1 MFSKNWAFRAV
12 FSFLVVCLV
21 TTMKTQEEIVSGSVS
36 RSRIPLRYDY
46 YDEKCEDLEDIVWL
60 KMKRIVQL
68 QRNAPAQLLRLV
80 FHDCFIGGCDASI
93 LLDDSHENKTVER
106 EAIPNRTLKG
116 FNFIDTI
123 KDEIEEAC
131 PGVVSCSDILVLAAR
146 DGIVLAGG
154 PYYPVLTGRRDS
166 KESFF
171 DEAMVDIPRPNGNI
185 SEILRLF
192 SLRGFDERETVAL
205 LGGHNIGRI
214 GCEFIRLRLSNFMGT
229 GLPDP
234 TVPPDFLEELKRK
247 CPDNNSTINNMFS
260 EHTGRGLS
268 ESAISYFQGLS
279 AFSSVAASFDNH
291 YYKTLMR
298 GRGLLFADQQLMANE
313 KTAAAVTDYAF
324 DDGTIF
330 RTEFAHAMAKMSN
343 IGVLTGS
350 KGEVR
355 HSCSHLNSDHRVD

>member
-1 MFSKNWAFRAV
+1 MFSKNWALMVV

-21 TTMKTQEEIVSGSVS
+21 TTMAVQAENVLPRSASGSLF
-36 RSRIPLRYDY
+36 PLSYDY
-46 YDEKCEDLEDIVWL
+46 YDEKCEDLEGIVWSR
-60 KMKRIVQL
+60 MKTIVQL
-68 QRNAPAQLLRLV
+68 QHNAPAQLLRLM
-80 FHDCFIGGCDASI
+80 FHDCFIGGCDASV
-93 LLDDSHENKTVER
+93 LLADRNENGTVER
-106 EAIPNRTLKG
+106 EAIPNMTLKG

-131 PGVVSCSDILVLAAR
+131 PGIVSCSDILVLATR

-154 PYYPVLTGRRDS
+154 PYFPVLTGRRDS

-171 DEAMVDIPRPNGNI
+171 DEAIAEIPRPNGNI
-185 SEILRLF
+185 SETLRLF

-214 GCEFIRLRLSNFMGT
+214 GCEFIRPRLSNFTGT

-234 TVPPDFLEELKRK
+234 TIPADFLEELKRK
-247 CPDNNSTINNMFS
+247 CPDDNNTISNMFN
-260 EHTGRGLS
+260 EHTARGLS
-268 ESAISYFQGLS
+268 ESAISI
-279 AFSSVAASFDNH
+279 AASFDNH

-313 KTAAAVTDYAF
+313 KTAAAVTDYSF
-324 DDGTIF
+324 DDGTVF

-355 HSCSHLNSDHRVD
+355 HSCSRLNSDQ

>member
-1 MFSKNWAFRAV
+1 MVIERGWDGITS
-12 FSFLVVCLV
+12 
-21 TTMKTQEEIVSGSVS
+21 
-36 RSRIPLRYDY
+36 
-46 YDEKCEDLEDIVWL
+46 EKAE
-60 KMKRIVQL
+60 
-68 QRNAPAQLLRLV
+68 
-80 FHDCFIGGCDASI
+80 GCDASV
-93 LLDDSHENKTVER
+93 LLADRNENGTVER

-131 PGVVSCSDILVLAAR
+131 PRVVSCSDILVLATR

-171 DEAMVDIPRPNGNI
+171 DKAMAEIPRPNGNI
-185 SEILRLF
+185 SETLRLF

-205 LGGHNIGRI
+205 LGAHNIGRI
-214 GCEFIRLRLSNFMGT
+214 GCEFIRPRLSNFTVT

-234 TVPPDFLEELKRK
+234 TIPLDFLEELKQK
-247 CPDNNSTINNMFS
+247 CPDDNNSISNVLN

-268 ESAISYFQGLS
+268 ESIATSL
-279 AFSSVAASFDNH
+279 DNH

-298 GRGLLFADQQLMANE
+298 GRGLLFADQQLMAND
-313 KTAAAVTDYAF
+313 KTAAAVTDYSF
-324 DDGTIF
+324 DDGTLF
-330 RTEFAHAMAKMSN
+330 RTEFAHAMAKLSN

-355 HSCSHLNSDHRVD
+355 HSCSHLNPDQ